1 MTNEELQIKMEHIE
15 KDLGEIKTKVA
26 SLPTRDEMQ
35 LDNEKLVQRVME
47 SCDKRYA
54 PKWTEQAIYFLIS
67 IYFLIFSVVL
77 GYIIVQTLE
86 KI

>member
-54 PKWTEQAIYFLIS
+54 PKWTEQAIYFLI
-67 IYFLIFSVVL
+67 FSVVL